1 MRLPSPAL
9 VLCLLALCLPAH
21 AVQDTQLADWPAV
34 RVPKEDWAKAAATA
48 RTADWP
54 DWLAARESQ
63 LQSWMA
69 KSPEDAT
76 QPVGWLQN
84 YVDPATGK
92 FLQWTPHTPPP
103 ADVTSKSYAAWRA
116 NVRIYNVE
124 QILESARLYRLT
136 GKTAYLEWAKGQLD
150 AYALNYITLPLQT
163 WNGQARLFSQAL
175 DEAVYAFTLLDAVR
189 LLRPHVPA
197 ADVERWRD
205 GLFVPMAVLLRLS
218 IKGYDNISLWITAS
232 LSVMAD
238 EFQLAELNTFAQTGL
253 QSILAQGVSADN
265 YWYEM
270 SLHYQDYVVNAL
282 ATWLYAYGI
291 RPDGLGGKEQLRT
304 QIGTTTRNL
313 MLSPL
318 YIRFSNSDAPA
329 LNDTQGARKIPN
341 TAFWSTLWRVLP
353 TPSGLNAARAV
364 KSWDTLLDPPPASS
378 VATEA
383 LPKVESKVVAGL
395 DSVQLASRNW
405 QALLRYGAKGTHAHQ
420 EAFSYDL
427 KYDRVWIFRD
437 QGTVGYGSP
446 LHLNYFR
453 RAHAHAAPL
462 IDRDGQLPWPAEGR
476 LLNFTA
482 PGTAKAEQTRYSRG
496 HSVSREL
503 RIDASG
509 FNDSVEFKLIGTTP
523 KPVGLVFN
531 TRCQPTYT
539 TDAPPQAEDSLS
551 KIGPFQ
557 YWTQRAQYAIG
568 SKLEVGLDCGG
579 QKFTLSFEGA
589 DLRTL
594 FTASVPDTGKDL
606 SRGFYLET
614 QPVLNSTI
622 KLRIQAVGI

>member
-1 MRLPSPAL
+1 MHSPSRIL
-9 VLCLLALCLPAH
+9 LLLLLAFCLPAL
-21 AVQDTQLADWPAV
+21 AIQETQLPDWPAV
-34 RVPKEDWAKAAATA
+34 RKPREDWVQAAATVKNPA
-48 RTADWP
+48 WS
-54 DWLAARESQ
+54 DWLAAKETQ
-63 LQSWMA
+63 VQAWMA

-76 QPVGWLQN
+76 QSVGWLQN
-84 YVDPATGK
+84 YVDLATGK
-92 FLQWTPHTPPP
+92 FMQWTPDTPPP
-103 ADVTSKSYAAWRA
+103 SDVNSKAYAAWRA

-124 QILESARLYRLT
+124 QILESARLFRLT
-136 GKTAYLEWAKGQLD
+136 GNPAYLEWARGQLN
-150 AYALNYITLPLQT
+150 AYAQNYGSLPLQT

-189 LLRPHVPA
+189 LLRPHVPSS
-197 ADVERWRD
+197 DIERWRD
-205 GLFVPMAVLLRLS
+205 GLFVPMSGLLRAS
-218 IKGYDNISLWITAS
+218 VKGYDNISLWIVAA

-238 EFQLAELNTFAQTGL
+238 EFQLAELNSFALSSSQGL
-253 QSILAQGVSADN
+253 QNILAQGVSSDQ

-270 SLHYQDYVVNAL
+270 SLQYQDYVVKAL
-282 ATWLYAYGI
+282 ASWLYGYGI
-291 RPDGLGGKEQLRT
+291 RPDNQGGKEQMRT

-318 YIRFSNSDAPA
+318 YIRFTDSDAPA

-341 TAFWSTLWRVLP
+341 TEFWASLWRVLP
-353 TPSGLNAARAV
+353 TPVGLTAARTS
-364 KSWDTLLDPPPASS
+364 KSWDTLLDPPPGS
-378 VATEA
+378 VASEA
-383 LPKVESKVVAGL
+383 LPKVVSKVVNGL
-395 DSVQLASRNW
+395 DSVLLTSRGW
-405 QALLRYGAKGTHAHQ
+405 QALIRYGARSTHAHQ
-420 EAFSYDL
+420 ETLSYDL
-427 KYDRVWIFRD
+427 KYDGVWVFRD
-437 QGTVGYGSP
+437 QGTVGYGAP

-476 LLNFTA
+476 VASFTS
-482 PGTAKAEQTRYSRG
+482 PGTAKVEQARYSRG
-496 HSVSREL
+496 HAVSREL

-509 FNDSVEFKLIGTTP
+509 FNDTVEFKLTGTTP

-531 TRCQPTYT
+531 TRCQPSYP
-539 TDAPPQAEDSLS
+539 AEPLAEDSLS

-568 SKLEVGLDCGG
+568 SKVEIGLDCAG

-589 DLRTL
+589 DLKTL
-594 FTASVPDTGKDL
+594 FMAAVPEAGKEQ

-622 KLRIQAVGI
+622 KLRIQAAGI